1 MPKLSVLHQFR
12 ADHGRK
18 QTKRY
23 RPARRRRRLL
33 ITRVAICSVFS
44 HNYPFKRH
52 FSSFSGVSEHL
63 LHRPI
68 IMKRSHPSL
77 VACSCCFSLLSTP
90 ASTIPNPLAAAR
102 RHHRQI
108 PINIINLD
116 KDGDRWETVTKELT
130 SKGVRQRSI
139 TRYPA
144 IYGKDLGNVDL
155 RQNVTLL
162 SRLFCT
168 KGTIGCYLS
177 HRNIWLKICQEK

>member
-1 MPKLSVLHQFR
+1 M
-12 ADHGRK
+12 
-18 QTKRY
+18 
-23 RPARRRRRLL
+23 
-33 ITRVAICSVFS
+33 
-44 HNYPFKRH
+44 
-52 FSSFSGVSEHL
+52 
-63 LHRPI
+63 
-68 IMKRSHPSL
+68 
-77 VACSCCFSLLSTP
+77 
-90 ASTIPNPLAAAR
+90 PNPLAAAR

-130 SKGVRQRSI
+130 SNGVRRRSI

-144 IYGKDLGNVDL
+144 TYGKDLDKVDL

-177 HRNIWLKICQEK
+177 HRNVTFG